1 MPPDLP
7 FCVSRRAIFATLPG
21 VVLLP
26 VVVAACSSSESAS
39 PTTSGNEVQG
49 TSTAGQGVQVE
60 QSKVPVGKAIVVTGK
75 NPYVVAQPTAGKFV
89 AFSAV
94 CTHRGTTV
102 GAGDGL
108 TLVCPAHGSEFNAA
122 TGAVEHGP
130 ATKPLPSAPITAANG
145 ML

>member
-1 MPPDLP
+1 MSSEPPV
-7 FCVSRRAIFATLPG
+7 CATRRAIIATLPG

-26 VVVAACSSSESAS
+26 VLVAACSSSEPSTQS
-39 PTTSGNEVQG
+39 TTA
-49 TSTAGQGVQVE
+49 TAPVQVE
-60 QSKVPVGKAIVVTGK
+60 QAKVPVGAAIVVTGK
-75 NPYVVAQPTAGKFV
+75 QPYVVAQPTPGNFV

-102 GAGDGL
+102 GAGDGM

-130 ATKPLPSAPITAANG
+130 ATQPLPSVRVTAANG
-145 ML
+145 MLTIG